1 MEDNKNMDWVMER
14 KKKKL
19 LILKVNGQCGE
30 MASIEALRMKPH
42 ERKLIEKNLKSNGA
56 ETT

>member
-1 MEDNKNMDWVMER
+1 
-14 KKKKL
+14 
-19 LILKVNGQCGE
+19 

-42 ERKLIEKNLKSNGA
+42 GGKLIEKNLKSNGA